1 MDAVLRALA
10 VYAFLLLLFR
20 LSGKRTLAQITTFDL
35 IVLLIVSEATQQALL
50 GDDFSITNACIVIL
64 TLLAA
69 DRSLDMVATFS
80 SSFDRIVNGSAVLLI
95 EDGDLQERRLRRLRI
110 TPDDILEQ
118 ARTSQ
123 GIERLDQ
130 IKHAVLE
137 RNGAISVVPRPQ

>member
-1 MDAVLRALA
+1 MDAVLRSLA

-20 LSGKRTLAQITTFDL
+20 LSGKRTLSQITTFDL

-64 TLLAA
+64 TLVCA
-69 DRSLDMVATFS
+69 DRALDLIATFS
-80 SSFDRIVNGSAVLLI
+80 PSSDRVLNGRAVLLI

-110 TPDDILEQ
+110 TRDDILEQ
-118 ARTSQ
+118 ARSSQ

-137 RNGAISVVPRPQ
+137 RNGAISVIPRSQ